1 MQLGCGA
8 VRDTEASGGHV
19 GTGTCLNLS
28 SCLCAHREIWKA
40 RRDIRSSSVPSFFHR
55 TSTATSAAPAHPV
68 APRRPRSKRDAG
80 ITTLHRR
87 RPPLPATPLLPVAL
101 GTKTKKLLTESWSI
115 FPSCRSY
122 LGFIAS
128 KVNARL
134 PMLMNANPALS
145 ILAHALA
152 RPSTAPDGCVC
163 ASRATALCSA
173 CAARCSRFCSG

>member
-28 SCLCAHREIWKA
+28 SCLCAYREIWKA

-87 RPPLPATPLLPVAL
+87 PRFPSPLFAAQ
-101 GTKTKKLLTESWSI
+101 TKTKIKVQKQKRSHGLVVD
-115 FPSCRSY
+115 FPFLFFPRILGPIWGSSTSKGQCTLADAHERKPCSVHLGPRSRKT
-122 LGFIAS
+122 LNGA
-128 KVNARL
+128 
-134 PMLMNANPALS
+134 
-145 ILAHALA
+145 
-152 RPSTAPDGCVC
+152 
-163 ASRATALCSA
+163 
-173 CAARCSRFCSG
+173 